1 MADLSIIGS
10 IDRVVIKGELDS
22 QNYAYVRRAFAK
34 PAHRGQKLVLDLT
47 QLDIESG
54 EVLAELVD
62 DLRQLRKAV
71 ASLTLA
77 GAPQM
82 LCHNLYRVGA
92 LDGALRIELVEMRQ
106 DEPVAS

>member
-1 MADLSIIGS
+1 MAELSIIGS

-22 QNYAYVRRAFAK
+22 RNYAHVRRAFAG
-34 PAHRGQKLVLDLT
+34 PAHRGRQLVLDFT

-54 EVLAELVD
+54 EVLAQLVD

-71 ASLTLA
+71 ASLTLT

-92 LDGALRIELVEMRQ
+92 LEGELRIKLVEMRH